1 MSSHTLSF
9 SIIVDGYNVVTTK
22 DKHATVM
29 YDLTFIVK
37 NPIPLSSSC
46 STNTAIS
53 THNNQQILISM
64 TVGKRYSELRELFK
78 NLTSILNSHAH
89 QHHSTLNSSTAATTT
104 SSMST
109 TLAQEFKFDFPPK
122 LLFGNTNPEI
132 IEKRK
137 VELQHFFD
145 QVTMQLVLE
154 NRTEG
159 VSGEMYKTVLQ
170 FFQVQNTHYI

>member
-1 MSSHTLSF
+1 MSSSNTLSF
-9 SIIVDGYNVVTTK
+9 SITVDGYNVVTTK
-22 DKHATVM
+22 DKHATVV

-37 NPIPLSSSC
+37 NPVAVSSSC
-46 STNTAIS
+46 YSSVVNNS
-53 THNNQQILISM
+53 SSVSNQQVLIAM

-78 NLTSILNSHAH
+78 TLTSILI
-89 QHHSTLNSSTAATTT
+89 QQQHSTSTTTNSSSST
-104 SSMST
+104 SSISVN
-109 TLAQEFKFDFPPK
+109 EFKFDFPPK
-122 LLFGNTNPEI
+122 LIFGNTNPEN

-170 FFQVQNTHYI
+170 FFEVQNTHYI